1 MESENC
7 DVIYLD
13 ERARYERTV
22 EGEQPIAFRSPFG
35 PTPTAADS
43 DVAEEPPFGG
53 DIDASVQSILSSFH
67 RGKLY
72 RRCIGRLSMQPLGT
86 VVANIAPSVHVCKTS
101 ASCLSKISACNEFG
115 TNSSVLVLIDIPNE
129 DLADRK
135 PLSRQGARSP
145 SPSSG
150 RKSVGEGKQ
159 EEETYGLSFLRHI
172 KSEALM
178 NNIPNVVMPVA
189 ILRQSLKKG
198 FRIADNSLFGQSD
211 PFNPTAGEQR
221 DQTQRL
227 LDAGAI
233 DVVTTPVSSDRAH
246 ALLTHAYRIQRDYF
260 TNTYQFARARR
271 KSSWMGPGEVR
282 PFSYLREAMVSR
294 LMDGICNPRQA
305 DQSVDLS

>member
-1 MESENC
+1 METENC
-7 DVIYLD
+7 DVVYLD

-22 EGEQPIAFRSPFG
+22 EGEQPIAFKSPFG
-35 PTPTAADS
+35 PAPTADG
-43 DVAEEPPFGG
+43 DVDEDPPFGG

-67 RGKLY
+67 RGELHSGISIA
-72 RRCIGRLSMQPLGT
+72 CQSVQSIGLTDHVS
-86 VVANIAPSVHVCKTS
+86 IVHVCTTS
-101 ASCLSKISACNEFG
+101 ASCLSKIIACNESG

-129 DLADRK
+129 DLIDRR
-135 PLSRQGARSP
+135 PLSAKGARSP
-145 SPSSG
+145 SPSSD
-150 RKSVGEGKQ
+150 RRSAKDTKKEGEP
-159 EEETYGLSFLRHI
+159 YGLSFLRHVR
-172 KSEALM
+172 SEALM

-189 ILRQSLKKG
+189 VLRQSLKKG

-246 ALLTHAYRIQRDYF
+246 AMLTHAYRIQRDYF

-271 KSSWMGPGEVR
+271 KSSWMGPGEVK

-294 LMDGICNPRQA
+294 LMDGICNPHQA
-305 DQSVDLS
+305 DQAVDLS